1 MLNSHLMN
9 SLGLSQ
15 FVIQKANALLNLP
28 NFAHKSEDKEM
39 IHHLS
44 LRISRFVV
52 LTCDGAGLCK
62 PPSLASRF

>member
-15 FVIQKANALLNLP
+15 FVIQKADALLNLP
-28 NFAHKSEDKEM
+28 NLAHKSEDSKM
-39 IHHLS
+39 IS
-44 LRISRFVV
+44 LGISGSVV

>member
-28 NFAHKSEDKEM
+28 NLAHKSEDSKM
-39 IHHLS
+39 IS
-44 LRISRFVV
+44 LIRDLWICCSY
-52 LTCDGAGLCK
+52 L
-62 PPSLASRF
+62 